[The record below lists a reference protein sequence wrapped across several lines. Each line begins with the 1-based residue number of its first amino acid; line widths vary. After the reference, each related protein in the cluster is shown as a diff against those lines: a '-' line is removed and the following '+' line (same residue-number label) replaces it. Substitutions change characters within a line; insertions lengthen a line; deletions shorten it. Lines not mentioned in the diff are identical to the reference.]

1 MDGAARTLRR
11 SATPSCG
18 RGGRRLHR
26 GGASPHQHPPTAR
39 RRRWAV
45 STADRLTGSWTAP
58 SAPDTRWTNWSPLEV
73 SWSLWGETM
82 LGTGGRRARTVAILV
97 GVVAVVGGLFVDRA
111 IADTGD
117 PAPAAVAARNQPLV
131 SGTPCSVS
139 ARSCVDLDSQRA
151 WLIDNGRSS
160 AARSRSPRAVRGRRR
175 RSGTRSGCTARTR
188 TTRATSSDS
197 PTAAPRRCRGRY
209 SSPTAG
215 SPSTPAIPP
224 EPRQVAS
231 TYRKPTRRRGSSSY
245 SARRSGAH
253 AYLEA
258 AVARDRRR
266 KHGHRTP

>member
-1 MDGAARTLRR
+1 MRARW
-11 SATPSCG
+11 SPASP
-18 RGGRRLHR
+18 GRRVPPPAPAAHR
-26 GGASPHQHPPTAR
+26 PT
-39 RRRWAV
+39 RRWAV

-151 WLIDNGRSS
+151 WLIDNGKVVRGPVKISS
-160 AARSRSPRAVRGRRR
+160 GGAGRRR
-175 RSGTRSGCTARTR
+175 RSGTRSGVPQGQGLREQR
-188 TTRATSSDS
+188 
-197 PTAAPRRCRGRY
+197 
-209 SSPTAG
+209 
-215 SPSTPAIPP
+215 
-224 EPRQVAS
+224 V
-231 TYRKPTRRRGSSSY
+231 PTRRRPPRADAVVGLLRGRRDRLPRRQSRPSLGRVHPPTASRRAGRGSSSCR
-245 SARRSGAH
+245 SATRS
-253 AYLEA
+253 
-258 AVARDRRR
+258 RS
-266 KHGHRTP
+266 